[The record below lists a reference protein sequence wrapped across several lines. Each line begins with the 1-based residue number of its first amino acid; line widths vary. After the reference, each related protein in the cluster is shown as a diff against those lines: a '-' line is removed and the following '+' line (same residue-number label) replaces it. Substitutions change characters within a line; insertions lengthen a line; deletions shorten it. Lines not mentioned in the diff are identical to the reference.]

1 MTDRGVSSTLEYVFG
16 IAIATLLLGALIS
29 GTGGLVASQQ
39 EQAVQSEL
47 EVLGQRLAADLA
59 SADRLAR
66 TDASVVE
73 MDSDMPIRV
82 AATQYDVEI
91 NASATES
98 EIVLETD
105 DPDVSITV
113 GFSNTTDVEPTT
125 VRGGDLQIVLSEDGH
140 LEVREA

>member
-16 IAIATLLLGALIS
+16 IAMATLLLGALIS

-59 SADRLAR
+59 SADRLVR
-66 TDASVVE
+66 TNASVVQ

-82 AATQYDVEI
+82 ATTQYHVEI
-91 NASATES
+91 NASTTES
-98 EIVLETD
+98 KIVLETD
-105 DPDVSITV
+105 DPDVSISV

-125 VRGGDLQIVLSEDGH
+125 LQGGDLQIVLAGDGD
-140 LEVREA
+140 LEVRET